1 MAEHV
6 LVPLDRSEQ
15 AKKSFEWALDE
26 FGDARLTLL
35 HVIEPLNMR
44 YVEEA
49 RKQSGEELTP
59 EESYERVV
67 DDAEEFL
74 SRFVEKA
81 EESGIEASYDHAV
94 GKPSRE
100 IVDYADEHDVDHIV
114 VGSHGRSGVS
124 RILLGSVAEKVA
136 RRSSVPVTVVR

>member
-15 AKKSFEWALDE
+15 AKNAFEWALEE
-26 FGDARLTLL
+26 FDNARLTLL

-59 EESYERVV
+59 EESYERVIE
-67 DDAEEFL
+67 DTEEFL
-74 SRFVEKA
+74 SRFVESA
-81 EESGIEASYDHAV
+81 EESGVDASHDHTV

-100 IVDYADEHDVDHIV
+100 IVEYADENDVDHIV
-114 VGSHGRSGVS
+114 IGSHGRSGVS